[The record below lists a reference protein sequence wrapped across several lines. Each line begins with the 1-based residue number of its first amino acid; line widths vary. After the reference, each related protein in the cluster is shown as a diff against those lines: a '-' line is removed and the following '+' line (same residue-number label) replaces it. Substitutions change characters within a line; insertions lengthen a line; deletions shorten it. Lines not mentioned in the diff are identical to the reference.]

1 MEQHLASTHSEGEV
15 LRMPSIENRLNYRID
30 YFPCPRCKTSYV
42 REIDSLNCNLC
53 VPLDPVFA
61 EELSMDIKS
70 STSTLSPE
78 PVIDMSLSQSETD
91 IFINTFANPEPP
103 TENLQIIAPPPQL
116 SELNFPQIDNQE
128 SIVTN
133 TKIKMEVPDEVET
146 DPPIIIDEHKLNP
159 NLLSDEYVCHFCK
172 EEGRSAAYYHMLY
185 GCSLAHYDQLD
196 LVD

>member
-15 LRMPSIENRLNYRID
+15 LRMPPIENRLNYRVD

-53 VPLDPVFA
+53 VPLDPIFDVQ
-61 EELSMDIKS
+61 LSSDVKP
-70 STSTLSPE
+70 STSTLPPSTDDLDSISE
-78 PVIDMSLSQSETD
+78 RETD
-91 IFINTFANPEPP
+91 IFIHTFANPEPP
-103 TENLQIIAPPPQL
+103 IDNMEVIVSPPQL
-116 SELNFPQIDNQE
+116 SDLGFQEIGNQN
-128 SIVTN
+128 SSSP
-133 TKIKMEVPDEVET
+133 KIKMELPDEVET
-146 DPPIIIDEHKLNP
+146 DAPIIDENELNP
-159 NLLSDEYVCHFCK
+159 NLLSDDYVCHFCK